1 MIQRIKRFFRRLEF
15 ERLYRGNPP
24 WDTNVSP
31 PELMAH
37 IASHTAGRALDLG
50 CGTGTN
56 AITLAQNGWRVVGV
70 DFATQAV
77 TQARRKSREAGTQID
92 FRIGSVT
99 NLNFL
104 REPVDLI
111 LDIGCFH
118 GLEKASREMYIKEV
132 NRLLEEDGTWLLY
145 AHLKSIANDLR
156 GLTEADIASL
166 SSRFRCVKR
175 DDGIDTTRGN
185 RSVWLTLK
193 R

>member
-1 MIQRIKRFFRRLEF
+1 MIHRIKRFFRRLEF

-56 AITLAQNGWRVVGV
+56 AITLARNGWRVVGV
-70 DFATQAV
+70 DFATEAI

-104 REPVDLI
+104 REPFDLI

-118 GLEKASREMYIKEV
+118 GLDEASREMYIQEV

-145 AHLKSIANDLR
+145 AHLKSSANDSR
-156 GLTEADIASL
+156 GLTEADFASL
-166 SSRFRCVKR
+166 SSRFRCVER
-175 DDGIDTTRGN
+175 DDGIDTSRGN
-185 RSVWLTLK
+185 RSVWSTLM